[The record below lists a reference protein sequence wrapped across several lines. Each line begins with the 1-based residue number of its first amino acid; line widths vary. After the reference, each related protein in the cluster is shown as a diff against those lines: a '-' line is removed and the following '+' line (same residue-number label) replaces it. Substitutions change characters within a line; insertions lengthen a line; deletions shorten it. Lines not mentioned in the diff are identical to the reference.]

1 MLLEVYVAIVVGLN
15 AWEYA
20 RSPADYRRVLTK
32 NRALLPRTLFHMLVT
47 NVAGTYSSDCFVLP
61 TMHLV
66 DDPLT
71 EAVRFFVA
79 LHIMEAW
86 TFFTHYGLHRFWYK
100 PHKTHHQVIETS
112 VLFTYHNGFLDTL
125 TAALPFYAFPY
136 VLGMSRI
143 GFVAIIGYNVLMGSF
158 AHRMPTTSAVTKYS
172 FHNYHHAAFMYNFG
186 TGYPGTFQ
194 IWDRLFGTL
203 KSF

>member
-20 RSPADYRRVLTK
+20 YSPWDYRRVLVK

-47 NVAGTYSSDCFVLP
+47 NVVGTYCSDLYVLP
-61 TMHLV
+61 NLHVSDSM
-66 DDPLT
+66 PL
-71 EAVRFFVA
+71 EFVKFFVA

-86 TFFTHYGLHRFWYK
+86 TFFTHYGLHLFWYS
-100 PHKTHHQVIETS
+100 PHKMHHQVIETS
-112 VLFTYHNGFLDTL
+112 VLFTYHNGILDTL
-125 TAALPFYAFPY
+125 VAALPFYAFPY
-136 VLGMSRI
+136 LLNMSRV
-143 GFVAIIGYNVLMGSF
+143 GFVTIIGYNILMGSF
-158 AHRMPTTSAVTKYS
+158 AHRMPSTYQQIHYS

-186 TGYPGTFQ
+186 TGYPGTFHV
-194 IWDRLFGTL
+194 WDKIFGTL